1 MIAKKIHKK
10 YFSVKN
16 FIELM
21 GKGLSLLFLNMRINV
36 TYYIESLLEEYYGKS
51 IRRLPFDG
59 DLFKLKDWNRI

>member
-10 YFSVKN
+10 YISDKN
-16 FIELM
+16 IKELI

-36 TYYIESLLEEYYGKS
+36 KYYIESLLEEYYGKS

>member
-10 YFSVKN
+10 YFSDKN

-21 GKGLSLLFLNMRINV
+21 GKGLSLLFLNMHINV

-51 IRRLPFDG
+51 IR
-59 DLFKLKDWNRI
+59 